1 MRERG
6 LYPGLQEDDEEYNI
20 QKVNKQQNTA
30 LVNLVRH
37 LALSRVVHLEKWA
50 NEKSIEVLRMRS
62 FYQWLYWSSG
72 LMRNSR
78 YSMKMTVWAV
88 TLSATAYLGGF
99 TTFLTSAVE
108 KAFIKT
114 PQEFQAVDLIRG

>member
-6 LYPGLQEDDEEYNI
+6 LNPGLQEDDEEYNI
-20 QKVNKQQNTA
+20 QKVNKKQNTA

-62 FYQWLYWSSG
+62 FYQ
-72 LMRNSR
+72 
-78 YSMKMTVWAV
+78 
-88 TLSATAYLGGF
+88 
-99 TTFLTSAVE
+99 
-108 KAFIKT
+108 
-114 PQEFQAVDLIRG
+114 